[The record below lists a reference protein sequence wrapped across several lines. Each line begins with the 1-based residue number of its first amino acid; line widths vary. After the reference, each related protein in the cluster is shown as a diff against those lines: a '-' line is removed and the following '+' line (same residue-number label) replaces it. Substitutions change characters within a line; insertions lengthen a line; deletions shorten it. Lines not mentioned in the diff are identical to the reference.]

1 MDWREIGSV
10 HMTCIE
16 KCEFGGTGMAWRDRN
31 IVYVD
36 THGLKRER
44 EVELCVCRFLNCV
57 VYLPM

>member
-36 THGLKRER
+36 TQGLKRER
-44 EVELCVCRFLNCV
+44 SGVMCV
-57 VYLPM
+57 